1 MPDARTDE
9 IVEILQQNFSD
20 LIEHDPAAFRQ
31 RFRKM
36 ANDPFAF
43 YRGSACLF
51 YNDVSPQEDP
61 WVDEASSRV
70 WIHGDL
76 HAENFGTYM
85 DGRGILVFDVND
97 FDEAYLGHWTWDLQ
111 RCSAS
116 LALML
121 WNKAFPDAVIDAVI
135 ERYVRAYVDQS
146 RYYLDEDDDHEW
158 ALGLHNAR
166 GPVRSA
172 LHRARASTRID
183 LLASQ
188 TVLIDQDRTFGD
200 NEGVRRLDDAE
211 RDLVLAAFEEYLESI
226 PESRRLEARIAYDVK
241 DVVGR
246 SGFGVGSAGLAAYN
260 VLIEGHSQ
268 ALENDVVLS
277 MKQGVEAA
285 LARVVDD
292 ERISR
297 EIQHHGHRTALSQRA
312 LQVHANPF
320 LGWTQL
326 DGTGFLVSELSPYEA
341 GLEWAEVSEP
351 EEVLE
356 LVEDLGRATAKVH
369 CASDLDAAGTLVD
382 EQVEQLVLT
391 CVGDDEEGLV
401 EWVREF
407 AVGYAASTR
416 DDHARFVEAFR
427 SDAFAAVKAM

>member
-121 WNKAFPDAVIDAVI
+121 WNKAFPDAVIDDVI

-382 EQVEQLVLT
+382 EQVEQLVVT

>member
-121 WNKAFPDAVIDAVI
+121 WNKAFPDAVIDDVI

>member
-9 IVEILQQNFSD
+9 IVEVLQQNFGE

-51 YNDVSPQEDP
+51 YNDVAGQDDP
-61 WVDEASSRV
+61 WADEASSRV
-70 WIHGDL
+70 WIQGDL

-116 LALML
+116 LALLL
-121 WNKAFPDAVIDAVI
+121 WNKAFPDAVIDDVV

-166 GPVRSA
+166 GPVLDA
-172 LHRARASTRID
+172 LHRARASTRD
-183 LLASQ
+183 HLLSAQ
-188 TVLIDQDRTFGD
+188 TVLIDQDRTFD
-200 NEGVRRLDDAE
+200 DSAGVRRLDDEE
-211 RDLVLAAFEEYLESI
+211 RDLVLAAFKDYLGTI
-226 PESRRLEARIAYDVK
+226 PESRRLDIEVAYDVK

-246 SGFGVGSAGLAAYN
+246 SGFGIGSAGLTAYN
-260 VLIEGHSQ
+260 VLIEGRSQ

-277 MKQGVEAA
+277 IKQGVEAA
-285 LARVVDD
+285 LERVVDD

-312 LQVHANPF
+312 LQVHADPF

-326 DGTGFLVSELSPYEA
+326 DDTGFVVTELSPYEA
-341 GLEWAEVSEP
+341 DLEWADVAEP

-369 CASDLDAAGTLVD
+369 CASDADAGGTLVD
-382 EQVEQLVLT
+382 EQVERLVID
-391 CVGDDEEGLV
+391 CVGDDVDGLV

-407 AVGYAASTR
+407 AVGYASSTR
-416 DDHARFVEAFR
+416 DDHAKFVEAFR
-427 SDAFAAVKAM
+427 SDAFAAVTAT